1 MEAIKSLKFYWRR
14 RAYQRLEDVPA
25 SKKLAVVRLGAG
37 QKSWRRSWKAVAVRP
52 ALRLKR
58 LIVLASPGKLLAR
71 LRDAYMNG
79 MLMLAGG
86 AGAAAR
92 KNGAV
97 WDRRIPRARHGSL
110 RGGDF
115 EKRLMIHLY
124 NSVIATR

>member
-1 MEAIKSLKFYWRR
+1 MEAIKSLKSYWRR
-14 RAYQRLEDVPA
+14 RAYQRLEEVPA